1 MTLLPLKKATV
12 PEPPKSLIKLVGP
25 SFILLGL
32 SLGTGELI
40 LWPYL
45 AANWGLGII
54 WGAVIGITIQYFLNM
69 EIERY
74 TLVNGES
81 IFVGFA
87 RLNKFLPIWFIL
99 STVIAWSW
107 PAFAAASASVL
118 VFFGA
123 TNFALVAI
131 IMLIAV
137 GLILTLGPTL
147 YKTVE
152 SVEKVLILTAIP
164 VIIFIAAVIIK
175 WTHLESL
182 FMGMV
187 GIGDGYWGVPTSP
200 ESKFPLM
207 TFLAAFAYSGAG
219 GNLLL
224 AQSSYVKEKGY
235 GMGFYAGKI
244 TSLITGKAQKLE
256 LEGTTF
262 NINDEELGKFRKWWV
277 MASKEHLI
285 VFWGMGLF
293 TMLLLATIAYAS
305 VYHTSGNLKDIDFLF
320 NQANVINQYTGF
332 LGSALLVITSLML
345 FSTQLSVIDGASRI
359 ISENI
364 ALTFKDKMD
373 VSKMPLIY
381 YASVWVTIIF
391 GIIILSLGAKQPQFL
406 IVIGAVINAFCM
418 FVFAGLLMPVNKRF
432 LPDQVQAPK
441 WRQRLIWAIF
451 IGLGIFSITVILDQL
466 LF

>member
-87 RLNKFLPIWFIL
+87 RLNKYLPIWFIL
-99 STVIAWSW
+99 STIIAWSW
-107 PAFAAASASVL
+107 PAFAAASAGVL
-118 VFFGA
+118 PFFDIK
-123 TNFALVAI
+123 NIALVAI
-131 IMLIAV
+131 IMLITV

-175 WTHLESL
+175 WRHLESL
-182 FMGMV
+182 FMGMI
-187 GIGDGYWGVPTSP
+187 GIGDGYWGVPIDP
-200 ESKFPLM
+200 NAKFPLM

-262 NINDEELGKFRKWWV
+262 NLNDEELGKFRKWWV
-277 MASKEHLI
+277 IASKEHLI

-320 NQANVINQYTGF
+320 NQANIINQYTGF
-332 LGSALLVITSLML
+332 LGSALLVITALML

-364 ALTFKDKMD
+364 ALAFKDKVE

-418 FVFAGLLMPVNKRF
+418 FIFAGLLMPVNNRF
-432 LPDQVQAPK
+432 LPDQVKAPV

-451 IGLGIFSITVILDQL
+451 VGLGFFSITVILDQI